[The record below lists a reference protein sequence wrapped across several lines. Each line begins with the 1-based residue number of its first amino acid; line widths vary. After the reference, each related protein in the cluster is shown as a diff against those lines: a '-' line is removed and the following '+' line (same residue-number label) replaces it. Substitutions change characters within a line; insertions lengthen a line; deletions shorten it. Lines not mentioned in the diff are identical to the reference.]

1 MNHRILTNIRV
12 NYCALRWIAWKERL
26 RLKMWSEVNK
36 GIIVRHVQSDIFRL
50 FNIQG
55 VTVNSVSIL
64 FSWHKNL
71 GRVIKRHSFHEE
83 KSVLGETNRTGANF
97 ELTSVSGKKYVIDR
111 FIYLHCLKCVL
122 VNATCEREIFKLF

>member
-1 MNHRILTNIRV
+1 M
-12 NYCALRWIAWKERL
+12 
-26 RLKMWSEVNK
+26 
-36 GIIVRHVQSDIFRL
+36 
-50 FNIQG
+50 
-55 VTVNSVSIL
+55 NSVSIL

-83 KSVLGETNRTGANF
+83 KLVLGETNR
-97 ELTSVSGKKYVIDR
+97 TSVSGKKYVIDR